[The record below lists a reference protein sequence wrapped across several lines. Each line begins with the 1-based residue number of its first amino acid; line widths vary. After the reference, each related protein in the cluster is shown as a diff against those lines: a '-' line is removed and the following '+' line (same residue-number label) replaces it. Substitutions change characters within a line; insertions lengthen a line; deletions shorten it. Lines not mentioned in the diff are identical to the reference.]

1 MPNRCHNGEGV
12 DGIEGMRFTVSSGAG
27 QVLATGSLFIQ
38 PDETGE
44 PRLCFMS
51 DRGTLIEGG
60 KIPPD
65 GDLAEA
71 SQELY
76 RQFFRAWA

>member
-1 MPNRCHNGEGV
+1 
-12 DGIEGMRFTVSSGAG
+12 MRFTVSSGSG

-38 PDETGE
+38 TNEAGAH
-44 PRLCFMS
+44 RLCFMS

-60 KIPPD
+60 EISDD
-65 GDLAEA
+65 GELSEA

-76 RQFFRAWA
+76 RQFFRAWGVMGITLTSTT